1 LQGGDHLL
9 IDATERAYHR
19 STEDAKQR
27 DHYSGKKKQHTL
39 KNTVMSLPDK
49 YIVFL
54 GRTFSGRHHDYSM
67 LKSEFPPELGWLE
80 DIHVG
85 VDLGYQGIQS
95 DYKGKQIDIPTK
107 SLAKAKRI
115 PTLN

>member
-1 LQGGDHLL
+1 MQGGDHLL

-67 LKSEFPPELGWLE
+67 LKHEFPPELDWFKDMWCIGSA
-80 DIHVG
+80 I
-85 VDLGYQGIQS
+85 
-95 DYKGKQIDIPTK
+95 TK
-107 SLAKAKRI
+107 RTLRMMPLASALDFGTSYYAIREQ
-115 PTLN
+115 L